1 VFIEDTLPPHIVSV
15 VALRPDILL
24 VVLDEEPDGSFAK
37 NGNMSLS
44 GELQVEEIIKTA
56 PLVYRLHLSGKIR
69 NRGSC
74 ELMVNR
80 LCDQAGNC
88 SSNEIISFIPVYAVT
103 GDVVI
108 SEIMADP
115 SPPVKLPES
124 EYLEITNRTADSLSL
139 DSWRLIAGKDTA
151 VLPLAWIRAG
161 ESIILC
167 PGSERALFSS
177 YGPVIGPGSFPSF
190 NDSGETI
197 ALRDACG
204 SLVHAVSYTPEFF
217 NDGLRAGGGWSAE
230 LTDMTNPF
238 NEPEAWRAS
247 LDPSGGTPGRGN
259 SAETMTEDLTCPE
272 VIAVWPVAPDK
283 LKVLFDETVVQYE
296 GEKWLVDGAETFPA
310 VSDDIA
316 DRAVLIPLKEELNP
330 GAVSS
335 LLIPSSVTDFAG
347 NSPCVTNL
355 KTGLP
360 SDPSAGEILFNEI
373 LFDPATGCRDY
384 IELYNNS
391 DRVFDLSQ
399 LFLTN
404 GSNAPVIP
412 VSSVPRQLLPRDYIA
427 LTTDR
432 VSVADHYRCAG
443 VHSLFEIAVLPSM
456 PDDKGSLLL
465 YDHGLNIIDR
475 VDYSSSMHLLFLSGT
490 EGIAL
495 EKVAPGLPSGI
506 PGNWHSASEGCG
518 WGTPGAENSTLLDA
532 SDESRGMT
540 LSSSRISP
548 DCDGFEDIVSVDV
561 FPGGNEN
568 VITVTVFSDRG
579 YIVRRLAERFAAGEG
594 ARFVWDGTS
603 DNGAR
608 LPAGLYM
615 VIAEAFNTEGI
626 SGRWKEICALV
637 YR

>member
-1 VFIEDTLPPHIVSV
+1 MKKI
-15 VALRPDILL
+15 ILL
-24 VVLDEEPDGSFAK
+24 SSLLLPLCASVQHSYDYEDGTK
-37 NGNMSLS
+37 
-44 GELQVEEIIKTA
+44 
-56 PLVYRLHLSGKIR
+56 
-69 NRGSC
+69 GS
-74 ELMVNR
+74 
-80 LCDQAGNC
+80 
-88 SSNEIISFIPVYAVT
+88 AV

-115 SPPVKLPES
+115 SPPVKLPAR
-124 EYLEITNRTADSLSL
+124 EYLEITNRTADSLFL
-139 DSWRLIAGKDTA
+139 GGWMLIATNDTA
-151 VLPLAWIRAG
+151 FLPKAWIRPG
-161 ESIILC
+161 EYIILC
-167 PGSERALFSS
+167 SSSGKAEFSF
-177 YGPVIGPGSFPSF
+177 YGRVICPPSFPSL
-190 NDSGETI
+190 NDGGETI
-197 ALRDACG
+197 ALRDASG
-204 SLVHAVSYTPEFF
+204 SLMHAVSYTPEFF
-217 NDGLRAGGGWSAE
+217 NDDLRSGGGWSAE
-230 LTDMTNPF
+230 LTDLTNPF

-259 SAETMTEDLTCPE
+259 SSETLTEDLKCPE

-296 GEKWLVDGAETFPA
+296 GAKWLADGAETFPA

-316 DRAVLIPLKEELNP
+316 DRAVLIPLKEALQP

-335 LLIPSSVTDFAG
+335 LLIPSEVTDFAG
-347 NSPCVTNL
+347 NSPCVTDL

-373 LFDPATGCRDY
+373 MFDPASGCNDY

-391 DRVFDLSQ
+391 ELVFDLSQ
-399 LFLTN
+399 LFLAN

-412 VSSVPRQLLPRDYIA
+412 VSSIPRQLLPHDYVA
-427 LTTDR
+427 LTTDKE
-432 VSVADHYRCAG
+432 VVADYYRCAG
-443 VHSLFEIAVLPSM
+443 KHSLFEIAALPSM
-456 PDDKGSLLL
+456 PDDKGSLVL
-465 YDHGLNIIDR
+465 YDRGLNIIDR

-495 EKVAPGLPSGI
+495 EKVSPGLPSGI
-506 PGNWHSASEGCG
+506 QGNWHSASEACG
-518 WGTPGAENSTLLDA
+518 WGTPGMENSTLLDPA
-532 SDESRGMT
+532 DESRGMT
-540 LSSSRISP
+540 VSSSRISP
-548 DCDGFEDIVSVDV
+548 DCDGFEDVVSVDV

-603 DNGAR
+603 DAGAR

-615 VIAEAFNTEGI
+615 IIAETFNTEGT
-626 SGRWKEICALV
+626 SSRWKKICALV